1 MLRVVLPRTWAR
13 LSGLFDQ
20 ERTLWMPML
29 LEKRGVDAMHS
40 HMYVGTPRR
49 TCKIVCY
56 AAWWICGGNGHRMC
70 GTCLE
75 QNMPACW
82 IMLQHARGQVTEQIS
97 QVRHSS
103 QTLEDLQ
110 SSVTSEIRCCLPPSP
125 KLQCWYATVVGALAK
140 FLPATAEFTMKQ
152 AGATLDA
159 GGEGGRV
166 QGACDLAGQP

>member
-1 MLRVVLPRTWAR
+1 MVFLANAK
-13 LSGLFDQ
+13 Q
-20 ERTLWMPML
+20 E
-29 LEKRGVDAMHS
+29 
-40 HMYVGTPRR
+40 
-49 TCKIVCY
+49 
-56 AAWWICGGNGHRMC
+56 
-70 GTCLE
+70 
-75 QNMPACW
+75 
-82 IMLQHARGQVTEQIS
+82 QHASTRSAHGKHTQQVTEQIS